1 VEVVSFWLTIFLFI
15 IIGFMLLNNY
25 YWQNVRDEQKY
36 NRERLAKKDD

>member
-1 VEVVSFWLTIFLFI
+1 VELVSFWLMIFLFI

-36 NRERLAKKDD
+36 KRERFANKDD